1 MSANKGALAVLAAAL
16 ALGGCMGKEPSDPA
30 PAKGGPKTAVYQE
43 PGGLF
48 SCEVPASWRVLEN
61 QGGAQKVSFFGPPD
75 GEKPF
80 SASISFYYYGPGSS
94 YAGPRDYAAAQ
105 AASGG
110 AAEPPREVEMGGRKT
125 LRFGATRKRPVPH
138 STAITEET
146 EDTVLIPMKSG
157 LLAVVHAAS
166 TTVYPKTEPAFRTLL
181 DSIRIP

>member
-1 MSANKGALAVLAAAL
+1 MRAPNRVLAVLAAAL
-16 ALGGCMGKEPSDPA
+16 ALGGCMGKEPSDLA

-48 SCEVPASWRVLEN
+48 SCEVPAAWRVLEN

-80 SASISFYYYGPGSS
+80 SASISFYYYGPGSN

-110 AAEPPREVEMGGRKT
+110 ASSPPIEKDLGGRKT
-125 LRFGATRKRPVPH
+125 LQWSSLRKRPVPH

-157 LLAVVHAAS
+157 FLAVVHAAA
-166 TTVYPKTEPAFRTLL
+166 TAAHPKTEASFKALL
-181 DSIRIP
+181 ASLRIP